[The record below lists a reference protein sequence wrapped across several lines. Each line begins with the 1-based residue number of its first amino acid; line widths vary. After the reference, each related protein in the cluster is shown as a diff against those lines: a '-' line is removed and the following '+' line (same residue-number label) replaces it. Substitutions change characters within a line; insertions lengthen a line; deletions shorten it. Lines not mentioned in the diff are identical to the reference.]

1 VTLRSDDQDGSSPH
15 DRSARFVLF
24 DLDNTLID
32 RQLAFMK
39 WASSFAKGSGLGA
52 DAVEFLCEAD
62 EDGFATREA
71 LFEAAR
77 ERLRLTEPVDDLIV
91 RYRTEYPQMFQ
102 PDPAVLAALRR
113 LRLHRFRIGVVTNG
127 PVTQNEKL
135 ARTGLSSLVDG
146 VCISEEFGV
155 EKPDPRIFAEAIR
168 RCCGDEV
175 PREGGWMVGD
185 TVQSDIAGA
194 RTIGLRSIWMARGR
208 TWAHADFVPDAIAS
222 DVPDA
227 AELIL
232 RMSKAL

>member
-1 VTLRSDDQDGSSPH
+1 VTLRSDDQDGSSP
-15 DRSARFVLF
+15 DRHAARFVLF

-32 RQLAFMK
+32 RQLAFRK
-39 WASSFAKGSGLGA
+39 WACSFATDRGLGP

-62 EDGFATREA
+62 KDGFATRGA
-71 LFEAAR
+71 VFEAAR
-77 ERLRLTEPVDDLIV
+77 ERFGLTEPVAELIA

-102 PDPAVLAALRR
+102 PDPAVLAALHR

-127 PVTQNEKL
+127 PVTQYEKL

-155 EKPDPRIFAEAIR
+155 EKPDPRIFSEAIR

-175 PREGGWMVGD
+175 TAAGGWMVGD
-185 TVQSDIAGA
+185 TAQSDIAGA
-194 RTIGLRSIWMARGR
+194 RTIGLRAVWMARGR
-208 TWAHADFVPDAIAS
+208 TWAHVDFAPDAIAS

-227 AELIL
+227 VQLIL
-232 RMSKAL
+232 KMSNAV